1 LDSNSWAEELLHTI
15 RTKELRLDELVDHST
30 RLIPMF
36 VGKQM
41 RYKVS
46 DLPDRRTIRYYVQK
60 GLIDRPVRVGRNAV
74 FSYRHLLQVLVV
86 KRLQS
91 DYIPLRRI
99 EEITRTSSEQQLERL
114 LISEGPKHS
123 APVPMKAL
131 TRSGG
136 LAVAGPSQLSSSG
149 YPWKSCHKFK
159 INEHLELHVD
169 EGFSLL
175 NPTVDLD
182 LINARITNALSVFS
196 LDSKDWGTYD
206 TASPPVFDYPDRVCF
221 LPAPPV
227 PSLPDA
233 TVALITEGGLVPKG
247 NPDRLESARATRF
260 LKYSLAGISNLERDV
275 FESVDK
281 GWDTTDV
288 NADPH
293 RLLPFDVMCDLE
305 ANGVIGKVHRH
316 FYTTTGVATTVD
328 AARKIGKG
336 IAAELKLQGVSA
348 AILTA
353 T

>member
-1 LDSNSWAEELLHTI
+1 LDANLGAEQLLYTI
-15 RTKELRLDELVDHST
+15 RAKELRVDELVDHSA

-36 VGKQM
+36 VGKQI

-46 DLPDRRTIRYYVQK
+46 DLPDKRTIRYYVQR
-60 GLIDRPVRVGRNAV
+60 GLIDRPVRVRRNAV
-74 FSYRHLLQVLVV
+74 FSYRHLLQVLVI
-86 KRLQS
+86 KKLQS

-99 EEITRTSSEQQLERL
+99 EEITRASSERELERL

-123 APVPMKAL
+123 ALPMKAL

-136 LAVAGPSQLSSSG
+136 LAVAGPSPLSSSG
-149 YPWKSCHKFK
+149 YSWQSCHKFK

-175 NPTVDLD
+175 NPSVDLD
-182 LINARITNALSVFS
+182 VINARITNALSVFS
-196 LDSKDWGTYD
+196 LNSRDWKAYD
-206 TASPPVFDYPDRVCF
+206 AASPPTFDQSERLYF
-221 LPAPPV
+221 LPAPSV
-227 PSLPDA
+227 TSLPAA

-260 LKYSLAGISNLERDV
+260 LKYSLAGMGDLERDV
-275 FESVDK
+275 FESIDK
-281 GWDTTDV
+281 GWDTTHV
-288 NADPH
+288 NADPD

-305 ANGVIGKVHRH
+305 ADRTIGKVHRY

-328 AARKIGKG
+328 SARRIGKD
-336 IAAELKLQGVSA
+336 IAAELKLERVSA